1 LPLNSIAVGYRHAE
15 ERDVVTGTAQQP
27 PRHYDETADSDA
39 PGGVMGMLTPVV
51 SERMNKPENRAAGI
65 QPSLQGGTDVHSLW
79 G

>member
-39 PGGVMGMLTPVV
+39 PP
-51 SERMNKPENRAAGI
+51 AA
-65 QPSLQGGTDVHSLW
+65 
-79 G
+79 